1 MNDLREVKNDI
12 LKDWLLFREDGIS
25 TLSRDVDRNHWVHF
39 DEISDKILN
48 NIPKKNRAFVK
59 K

>member
-25 TLSRDVDRNHWVHF
+25 TLSRDVDRNH
-39 DEISDKILN
+39 
-48 NIPKKNRAFVK
+48 
-59 K
+59 